1 MTRRCCVDI
10 GVDPF
15 VRRPWYLNYASYPYD
30 WKPYYRVEPTDFAGS
45 AAQQELVMG
54 GEAWCVVVAVEVT
67 RREHTAVEVLV
78 SAIALRGVG
87 RSESR
92 RHLQHLSCRASSP
105 ERKAELI

>member
-1 MTRRCCVDI
+1 VDI

-67 RREHTAVEVLV
+67 RREHTAVEVWCLPSPCEEWGGV
-78 SAIALRGVG
+78 SRAAT
-87 RSESR
+87 SST
-92 RHLQHLSCRASSP
+92 SSWRASSP